1 MGQFFILRSGCN
13 KSTTV
18 CLLTHWTVLLKAV
31 CPWIISNGL
40 LTKLELSCVRN
51 IIPHPR
57 KRLWNG
63 YPVLHQELQNHDP
76 VGGTYPYRL
85 CMGVPPPPGTGFLF
99 SLTSKEEHTRT
110 RSWFLITLISSWL
123 QLVWRHWFLLAS
135 LLHLFHSWFP
145 E

>member
-1 MGQFFILRSGCN
+1 MGQFFILRSRVLQEYN
-13 KSTTV
+13 S
-18 CLLTHWTVLLKAV
+18 LLVNALNRIFQNNLSLNNFKW
-31 CPWIISNGL
+31 L
-40 LTKLELSCVRN
+40 LTKLDLSCVRHF
-51 IIPHPR
+51 IPRSR

-76 VGGTYPYRL
+76 VGGTYPYTL

-99 SLTSKEEHTRT
+99 SLTSKEEHNRT

>member
-1 MGQFFILRSGCN
+1 MGQFFILRSRCN

-31 CPWIISNGL
+31 CPWIISNGCL
-40 LTKLELSCVRN
+40 QKWTFRAFEIL
-51 IIPHPR
+51 
-57 KRLWNG
+57 
-63 YPVLHQELQNHDP
+63 YPVLGNVSEMDTPFYIRSFKITTPLAAHTRIGNVWE
-76 VGGTYPYRL
+76 YPPSR
-85 CMGVPPPPGTGFLF
+85 GTGFLF

-110 RSWFLITLISSWL
+110 RSWFLITPISSWL